1 MTMRRIVR
9 TRKLTS
15 EEAAAY
21 RKIRQQVA
29 EELPKLARAI
39 AGALF
44 PPSSLASCWGN

>member
-29 EELPKLARAI
+29 EELPKLAARHRRE
-39 AGALF
+39 LF